1 MSLVMLEASIHA
13 MTTALSYK
21 IYDALSREG
30 YVHRDK
36 LYSSISE

>member
-21 IYDALSREG
+21 IYAVMHSAEKDTYIVTNCTRA
-30 YVHRDK
+30 
-36 LYSSISE
+36 